1 MLLWPTCLLSATLY
15 YILAC
20 YLLHCTIFF
29 FCCALCCVCAAA
41 PGWLPVCN
49 AAAAAATAAPAVP
62 VDVFHFTSAAAAAAA
77 AAAANTVCVSAFKQQ
92 QQQQQLYM
100 SVCIKLQTQP
110 LPPLLPLMLS
120 LGHYVKGL
128 GSGFRV
134 QGLGFRKIWG
144 VQVGVWGSSWG
155 LGLVIKDSRNLK
167 RLCEK
172 LNFRFDPKF

>member
-1 MLLWPTCLLSATLY
+1 M
-15 YILAC
+15 
-20 YLLHCTIFF
+20 
-29 FCCALCCVCAAA
+29 CCVCAAA